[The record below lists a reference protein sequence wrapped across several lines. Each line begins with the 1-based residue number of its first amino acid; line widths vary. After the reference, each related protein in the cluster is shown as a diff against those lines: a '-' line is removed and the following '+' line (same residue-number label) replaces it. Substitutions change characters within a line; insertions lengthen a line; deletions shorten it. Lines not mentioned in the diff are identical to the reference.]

1 MRHGVRPDA
10 RIVGALQASWPA
22 NRPASREGR
31 NVVREALERERQEA
45 LTLRDQR
52 YRANVRLIGWLL
64 VVVLGSS
71 AGRVLSCT

>member
-1 MRHGVRPDA
+1 M
-10 RIVGALQASWPA
+10 
-22 NRPASREGR
+22 
-31 NVVREALERERQEA
+31 REALERERQEA